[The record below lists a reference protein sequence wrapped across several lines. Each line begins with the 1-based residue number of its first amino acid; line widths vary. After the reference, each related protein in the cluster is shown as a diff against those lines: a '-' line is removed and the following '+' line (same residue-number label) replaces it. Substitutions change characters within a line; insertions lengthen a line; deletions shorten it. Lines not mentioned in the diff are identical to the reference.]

1 MSNQL
6 LDEIGQHWRHLR
18 GRTYDLLENLED
30 ADLSKQLPFPE
41 SETLGYQLW
50 CMLAM
55 SNVLV
60 DGILGNNFAD
70 HDAHFREAKENLT
83 VEKLRQAMKQ
93 SDEKI
98 LASLDNI
105 DMLKA
110 GDTSMTPLWIYL
122 YLTEH
127 EAHHHGQIINFL
139 YAHHL
144 PIPDSWAEQWAL
156 SRSQSDTG

>member
-1 MSNQL
+1 MGDQL
-6 LDEIGQHWRHLR
+6 VDEIRQHWRHLR
-18 GRTYDLLENLED
+18 SRTYDLLAALQD
-30 ADLSKQLPFPE
+30 SDLSKRLPFPE

-60 DGILGNNFAD
+60 DGLVGKNFAD
-70 HDAHFREAKENLT
+70 HDTCFRAAKENIT
-83 VEKLRQAMKQ
+83 VEDLRLAMRQ
-93 SDEKI
+93 SDDKV
-98 LASLDNI
+98 LTSLDNI
-105 DMLKA
+105 DLLKV

-139 YAHHL
+139 YAHGL
-144 PIPDSWAEQWAL
+144 PIPASWAEQWAL
-156 SRSQSDTG
+156 SRDQSDEG